1 MGYIHRALLA
11 KSGRVQ
17 NLGGVTYEKVDERD
31 KGNSSGEDEARAVI
45 FLSGE
50 LVNEGV
56 DVADVAGVECGD
68 MHPKVLLA
76 RLPEG
81 RVAQKL

>member
-1 MGYIHRALLA
+1 MAMDASRPPPSQLQDDAG
-11 KSGRVQ
+11 
-17 NLGGVTYEKVDERD
+17 NGGRD